1 LQPFTGVQ
9 FGNIFKI
16 IVLIGRAALAVLDSI
31 RVFMR
36 VMELGSFSTAARS
49 LRMSAAVVSYRM
61 KVLEDHLGCRLFTRT
76 TRRMSPTEAGRIFYE
91 RCVDVIESVER
102 AEASVADAG
111 AAPRG
116 ALKVTAPLGL
126 GRRVIATMVADYH
139 TQNPETQVWLRLSDH
154 LIDIIQESVDVAIR
168 MSQLKDSTMTL
179 RKIADVERV
188 LCASP
193 AYIERKG
200 SPKTPADLLR
210 HVCLLLRFP
219 GSQQFRWTLMEKK
232 RAVTLP
238 VSGPI
243 DADDGDVLTEW
254 TLAGQ
259 GIVLKPIFEIAEH
272 LAAGRLVPV
281 LRGYPP
287 QPVILAALYP
297 SRRMVPR
304 RLTSFVDMAVERL
317 RAHVRTQTSLW
328 S

>member
-1 LQPFTGVQ
+1 MS
-9 FGNIFKI
+9 
-16 IVLIGRAALAVLDSI
+16 ALDSI
-31 RVFMR
+31 RIFMR
-36 VMELGSFSTAARS
+36 VMEIGSFSAAARA

-91 RCVDVIESVER
+91 RCLDVAEAVER

-111 AAPRG
+111 ASPRG

-126 GRRVIATMVADYH
+126 GRRVVAPMVADFRTRY
-139 TQNPETQVWLRLSDH
+139 PETQVWLRLSDH
-154 LIDIIQESVDVAIR
+154 LLDLVQESVDVAIR
-168 MSQLKDSTMTL
+168 MSQLQDSTMTL

-188 LCASP
+188 LCAAP
-193 AYIERKG
+193 RYIERHG
-200 SPKTPADLLR
+200 APRTPTDLLQ

-219 GSQQFRWTLMEKK
+219 GSQQFRWTLSAKK
-232 RAVTLP
+232 KSVTLP

-254 TLAGQ
+254 ALSGQ
-259 GIVLKPIFEIAEH
+259 GIALKPIFEVAEH

-281 LRGYPP
+281 LRDYRP
-287 QPVILAALYP
+287 QPVTLAVLYP
-297 SRRMVPR
+297 SRRMIPR
-304 RLTSFVDMAVERL
+304 RVKSFVEMSVEQL
-317 RAHVRTQTSLW
+317 RQHVKGQLRVW